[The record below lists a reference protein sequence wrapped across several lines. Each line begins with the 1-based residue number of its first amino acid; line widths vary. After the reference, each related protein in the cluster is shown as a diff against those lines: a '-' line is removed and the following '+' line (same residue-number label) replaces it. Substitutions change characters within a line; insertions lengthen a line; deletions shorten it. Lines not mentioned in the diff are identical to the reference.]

1 MFAVI
6 QTGGKQYKVAPE
18 TELKV
23 EKLEANVGDVVE
35 FEALLVEND
44 GNVTVGSPVVNGVKV
59 KAEVL
64 EHGKA
69 EKIVVFKYI
78 SKKRRR
84 SKNGHRQ
91 PYTKIKITQIG

>member
-35 FEALLVEND
+35 FDALLVEND
-44 GNVTVGSPVVNGVKV
+44 GNVTVGSPIVNGVKV

-91 PYTKIKITQIG
+91 PYTTIKITQIG